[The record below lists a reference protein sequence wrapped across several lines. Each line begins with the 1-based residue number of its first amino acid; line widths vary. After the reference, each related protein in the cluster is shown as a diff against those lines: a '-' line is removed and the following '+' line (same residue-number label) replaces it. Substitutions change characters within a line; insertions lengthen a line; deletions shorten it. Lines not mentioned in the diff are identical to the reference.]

1 MILAGELQFYQLQKS
16 WLKQKIQA
24 RTGFEILTGWCCKLS
39 FKATRYEWGKFW
51 KIHLFLVKTYAFC
64 KEVNQIEPW
73 QTQVSWNFS
82 AITEQ
87 STKKGEKG
95 SFLYLLGVTSL
106 PAFIFLFFNLCFQHF
121 RCIENCLSLPI
132 CYIFFGLV
140 LTIIFKY
147 C

>member
-1 MILAGELQFYQLQKS
+1 MILAGELQFHQLQKS

-24 RTGFEILTGWCCKLS
+24 RTGLEILIGRCYKLS
-39 FKATRYEWGKFW
+39 YKATRYEWGKFW
-51 KIHLFLVKTYAFC
+51 KIHLFLEKTYALC
-64 KEVNQIEPW
+64 KEVNQIAPW

-87 STKKGEKG
+87 SGKKGEKG

>member
-24 RTGFEILTGWCCKLS
+24 RMGFEMLIGRCYKLS
-39 FKATRYEWGKFW
+39 YKATRYEWGKFW
-51 KIHLFLVKTYAFC
+51 KIHLFLEKTYAFC
-64 KEVNQIEPW
+64 NGINQIEPW
-73 QTQVSWNFS
+73 HFS

-87 STKKGEKG
+87 SGKKGENG

>member
-24 RTGFEILTGWCCKLS
+24 RTGFEILIGRCYKLS
-39 FKATRYEWGKFW
+39 YKAPRYEWGKFW
-51 KIHLFLVKTYAFC
+51 KIHLFLEKTYAFC
-64 KEVNQIEPW
+64 NGINQIEPW

-87 STKKGEKG
+87 SGKKREKG

-132 CYIFFGLV
+132 CYIFFFFF
-140 LTIIFKY
+140 LTINFKY
-147 C
+147 Y